1 MASPLDIKSVDSVI
15 PSIQDNTRRTLKSRH
30 IQLIGIGGTIGTALF
45 VQIGSALPHGGP
57 GSLLLAFVVWATV
70 VLAINSCLSELVT
83 WVPVSS
89 PFSQYADQYVDP
101 ALGVCVGISFF
112 LQMAISVPFEIT
124 AFNLMLRYWTDKLPI
139 VAVIVFVLIAYTLLN
154 IFSVKY
160 YGEAEYW
167 LAIGKVILILGLF
180 MFTFVTMAGANPIHD
195 RYGFRN
201 WDPSKVPGTPFA
213 TYVHPGSLGHFL
225 GFLRCLTQAVFTV
238 AGPEFVAMT
247 SGEAENPRKVLPRS
261 FNAVFYRLGTFFVV
275 GAFTVGTIVPYTD
288 PKLALVSSG
297 KRTGAA
303 ASPYII
309 AMENLGIRGWD
320 HLVNAL
326 ILLSIFSAGNS
337 YVYCA
342 SRTLYGL
349 ALNGHVSKVLCRCA
363 SSGVPIYCVCITIIV
378 AFLSFL
384 QVSERSSVVLQ
395 WFADVITVCQSV
407 NYAIISFIYIR
418 FYMALKI
425 QEISRNSLPYRSKYQ
440 PYLALYSLFCSTVMT
455 FATGFTVF
463 LPGQWNTTTFVFS
476 YILVITLPII
486 FGVYKVIR
494 LTKWRPLATIT
505 FFDEERKII
514 DDYERSFILQKEA
527 GTGTLPYDY

>member
-1 MASPLDIKSVDSVI
+1 MASSTTVDCAAR
-15 PSIQDNTRRTLKSRH
+15 DNTQRTLKPRH

-89 PFSQYADQYVDP
+89 PFSQCADRYVDP
-101 ALGVCVGISFF
+101 ALGVCVGINFF
-112 LQMAISVPFEIT
+112 IQMAMNVPFEIT
-124 AFNLMLRYWTDKLPI
+124 AFNLMLRYWTEKIPTA
-139 VAVIVFVLIAYTLLN
+139 AVIVFVLITYTLLN
-154 IFSVKY
+154 IFTVKY

-167 LAIGKVILILGLF
+167 LAIGKIILILGLF
-180 MFTFVTMAGANPIHD
+180 MFTFVTMAGVNPIHD

-213 TYVHPGSLGHFL
+213 TYVHSGSLGHFL

-238 AGPEFVAMT
+238 GGPELVAMT

-261 FNAVFYRLGTFFVV
+261 FNAVFYRLGTFFIV

-288 PKLALVSSG
+288 PKLALASSG

-309 AMENLGIRGWD
+309 AMETLGVRGWD

-326 ILLSIFSAGNS
+326 IILSIFSAGNS

-349 ALNGHVSKVLCRCA
+349 ALNGHVSKVLCRCT
-363 SSGVPIYCVCITIIV
+363 SSGVPIYCVGITIIV

-384 QVSERSSVVLQ
+384 QVSESGSVVLQ
-395 WFADVITVCQSV
+395 FTDISTVCQTV
-407 NYAIISFIYIR
+407 NYAAISFTYIW
-418 FYMALKI
+418 FYRALKF
-425 QEISRNSLPYRSKYQ
+425 QGISRNLLPCRSKCQ
-440 PYLALYSLFCSTVMT
+440 PYLAFYSLFCSITMM

-476 YILVITLPII
+476 YILVVALPIL
-486 FGVYKVIR
+486 FGVYKVTR
-494 LTKWRPLATIT
+494 RTKWRPPGAIS
-505 FFDEERKII
+505 FFDEERKVV
-514 DDYERSFILQKEA
+514 DDYERSFFLQKEVELEI
-527 GTGTLPYDY
+527 GP

>member
-1 MASPLDIKSVDSVI
+1 MDDKPVDSDVS
-15 PSIQDNTRRTLKSRH
+15 PVQDNTQRTLKSRH

-57 GSLLLAFVVWATV
+57 GSLLLAFVAWATV

-89 PFSQYADQYVDP
+89 PFAQYADRYVDP
-101 ALGVCVGISFF
+101 ALGVCVGVKFF
-112 LQMAISVPFEIT
+112 LQMAMSVLFEIT
-124 AFNLMLRYWTDKLPI
+124 AFNLMIRYWTDKIPSA
-139 VAVIVFVLIAYTLLN
+139 VVIVCILIAYALLN
-154 IFSVKY
+154 IFAVKF

-167 LAIGKVILILGLF
+167 LAIGKIILILGLF

-201 WDPSKVPGTPFA
+201 WDPLIVPQGTPFA
-213 TYVHPGSLGHFL
+213 TYVHSGSLGHFL
-225 GFLRCLTQAVFTV
+225 GFLRCLTQAVFTLG
-238 AGPEFVAMT
+238 GPEVVAMT

-261 FNAVFYRLGTFFVV
+261 FNTVFYRLGTFFIV

-288 PKLALVSSG
+288 LKLALVSSG
-297 KRTGAA
+297 ERTGAA

-309 AMENLGIRGWD
+309 AMENLGVRGSG

-326 ILLSIFSAGNS
+326 IMLSIFSAGNS

-349 ALNGHVSKVLCRCA
+349 ALNGHVSKVLCRCT
-363 SSGVPIYCVCITIIV
+363 SSGVPIYCVSITMVI

-384 QVSERSSVVLQ
+384 QISETSGV
-395 WFADVITVCQSV
+395 FADIVTVCQTI
-407 NYAIISFIYIR
+407 NYAKISFTYIR
-418 FYMALKI
+418 FYLALKI
-425 QEISRNSLPYRSKYQ
+425 QGISRNSLPYRSKCQSLPSVSSPSRIYSQ
-440 PYLALYSLFCSTVMT
+440 VDTSKMSNRFYSLFFSIIMT

-463 LPGQWNTTTFVFS
+463 LPGQWNTTT
-476 YILVITLPII
+476 
-486 FGVYKVIR
+486 
-494 LTKWRPLATIT
+494 WRPLTTIS
-505 FFDEERKII
+505 FFDEERKVI
-514 DDYERSFILQKEA
+514 DDYERSFFLQKEA
-527 GTGTLPYDY
+527 GLENLPYE

>member
-1 MASPLDIKSVDSVI
+1 MDDKSVNSDVSPV
-15 PSIQDNTRRTLKSRH
+15 QDNTQRTLKSRH

-89 PFSQYADQYVDP
+89 PFSQYADRYVDP
-101 ALGVCVGISFF
+101 ALGVCVGVNFF
-112 LQMAISVPFEIT
+112 IQMAMSVPFEIT
-124 AFNLMLRYWTDKLPI
+124 AFNLMIRYWTDKIPSA
-139 VAVIVFVLIAYTLLN
+139 VVIVCILIAYALLN
-154 IFSVKY
+154 IFAVKF

-213 TYVHPGSLGHFL
+213 TYVHSGSLGHFL
-225 GFLRCLTQAVFTV
+225 GFLRCLTQAVFTLG
-238 AGPEFVAMT
+238 GPEVVAMT

-261 FNAVFYRLGTFFVV
+261 FNTVFYRLGTFFIV

-309 AMENLGIRGWD
+309 AMENLGVQGWD

-326 ILLSIFSAGNS
+326 IMLSIFSAGNS

-349 ALNGHVSKVLCRCA
+349 ALNGHVPEVLCRCT
-363 SSGVPIYCVCITIIV
+363 SSGVPIYCVSITIMI

-384 QVSERSSVVLQ
+384 QVSETSSVVLQ
-395 WFADVITVCQSV
+395 WFADIVTVCQTV
-407 NYAIISFIYIR
+407 TNYATISFTYIR
-418 FYMALKI
+418 FHMALKV
-425 QEISRNSLPYRSKYQ
+425 QGISRNSLPYRSKYQ
-440 PYLALYSLFCSTVMT
+440 PYLAFYSLFFSIIMT
-455 FATGFTVF
+455 FAAGFTVF

-476 YILVITLPII
+476 YILAIALPIL
-486 FGVYKVIR
+486 FGVYKVTR
-494 LTKWRPLATIT
+494 LTKWRPLTTIS
-505 FFDEERKII
+505 FFDEERKVI
-514 DDYERSFILQKEA
+514 DDYERSFFLQKEA
-527 GTGTLPYDY
+527 GLENLPYE